1 VEGGGVSVLGKRVR
15 GFRLFD
21 LVAFAVLVALIL
33 GVYLA
38 KTIAGRERAEIASA
52 ERQIV
57 AEKAEIRVLNAEVA
71 HLEEPARIQKLS
83 EAYLGM
89 AAVPIKHEV
98 GPDALAEVAI
108 HPTVAKTATPAGA
121 AR

>member
-1 VEGGGVSVLGKRVR
+1 MSVLGKRVR
-15 GFRLFD
+15 GFRLID
-21 LVAFAVLVALIL
+21 LVAFAILVALIL

-38 KTIAGRERAEIASA
+38 KTIAGRERAQIAST

-89 AAVPIKHEV
+89 APVPIKHEV
-98 GPDALAEVAI
+98 DADALAEVAL
-108 HPTVAKTATPAGA
+108 HPVVVKPGAPGGA